1 MEEEKKEDYIVDC
14 PKPISFDCTEIIIN
28 QMKKN
33 ICKIKIEEKQNQG
46 TGFFCKIPF
55 PDQNNMLKVLIT
67 NNHIINEE
75 ILYKDNQE
83 ISIFIKEEKEMRKLN
98 LNDRIK
104 YTNDKKIYDITII
117 EIKEED
123 EINNYLELDENLLN
137 DILKNENENDNYID
151 KTLYIIQ
158 YPEGELSVSYGIMS
172 VIYSDKKYKF
182 IHKCSTKEGS
192 SGSPILTLKNKIIG
206 IHTGGN
212 KSHNFGTFL
221 NYPIKDFIRQNLN
234 KNNDDNNNIIDEKI
248 NEIFLEEINNKFK
261 LDIKNEK
268 IINYQ
273 PIKKYLGDDGY
284 KDLKELYFYY
294 KNKIQSSFFDSD
306 FLEKVLLQME
316 KCVCKIKTKELQA
329 TGFLCKIPFPDTNNM
344 IKVLI
349 TNNHVINESI
359 TKIIIEISKDNYI
372 KELNLNNRT
381 KYSNREYDI
390 TIIEIKKE
398 DEIKD
403 YLELDD
409 NILNNIIY
417 NKNEIEEYKDNGIY
431 MIQYPEGD
439 LSLSFGIIESEEKER
454 GIFTYFCSTSQGS
467 SGSPIIA
474 FNKKVIGMLL
484 SRKKYTNL
492 KSAQFLYNPIK
503 DFIEKIYN
511 NRYIPIYKKQI
522 VFDNLIKKKIGP
534 EIFKKLDKLY
544 SNYNSCV
551 YNPFR
556 KSFIKIDQ
564 CKNIIKQIDNY
575 VYKIKIEN
583 KETFGFF
590 CQIPKP
596 NKNIT
601 IYSLIT
607 NNSIINEKDAKIL
620 IEFPKEKKIKEIIL
634 TNRKKYSSKKYNT
647 TIIEIKKE
655 DQINNFLELEEQ
667 MIDEIENQAN
677 FDYYL
682 DKNIYM
688 INYKIG
694 KFIVTFSYL
703 RNINMLNNN
712 FIFELNKNNLTN
724 GAPIFLSNNKLI
736 GIIDN
741 VEKNCRYT
749 GCIVGIFLSFPI
761 KEFIEKTNY

>member
-1 MEEEKKEDYIVDC
+1 
-14 PKPISFDCTEIIIN
+14 
-28 QMKKN
+28 
-33 ICKIKIEEKQNQG
+33 
-46 TGFFCKIPF
+46 
-55 PDQNNMLKVLIT
+55 
-67 NNHIINEE
+67 
-75 ILYKDNQE
+75 
-83 ISIFIKEEKEMRKLN
+83 
-98 LNDRIK
+98 
-104 YTNDKKIYDITII
+104 
-117 EIKEED
+117 
-123 EINNYLELDENLLN
+123 
-137 DILKNENENDNYID
+137 
-151 KTLYIIQ
+151 
-158 YPEGELSVSYGIMS
+158 
-172 VIYSDKKYKF
+172 
-182 IHKCSTKEGS
+182 
-192 SGSPILTLKNKIIG
+192 
-206 IHTGGN
+206 
-212 KSHNFGTFL
+212 
-221 NYPIKDFIRQNLN
+221 
-234 KNNDDNNNIIDEKI
+234 
-248 NEIFLEEINNKFK
+248 
-261 LDIKNEK
+261 
-268 IINYQ
+268 
-273 PIKKYLGDDGY
+273 
-284 KDLKELYFYY
+284 
-294 KNKIQSSFFDSD
+294 
-306 FLEKVLLQME
+306 
-316 KCVCKIKTKELQA
+316 
-329 TGFLCKIPFPDTNNM
+329 
-344 IKVLI
+344 
-349 TNNHVINESI
+349 
-359 TKIIIEISKDNYI
+359 
-372 KELNLNNRT
+372 
-381 KYSNREYDI
+381 
-390 TIIEIKKE
+390 
-398 DEIKD
+398 
-403 YLELDD
+403 
-409 NILNNIIY
+409 
-417 NKNEIEEYKDNGIY
+417 
-431 MIQYPEGD
+431 
-439 LSLSFGIIESEEKER
+439 
-454 GIFTYFCSTSQGS
+454 
-467 SGSPIIA
+467 
-474 FNKKVIGMLL
+474 MLL
-484 SRKKYTNL
+484 SRNKNKNININL
-492 KSAQFLYNPIK
+492 KAAQFLYNPIK

-511 NRYIPIYKKQI
+511 DRYIPIYKKQI

-590 CQIPKP
+590 CQIPIP

-607 NNSIINEKDAKIL
+607 SNSIINEKLINEKDAKIL

-761 KEFIEKTNY
+761 KEFIEKTNYYNK